1 MMEES
6 ETLESPPTI
15 RTTTESKK
23 PITISLVDKPP
34 DRTGVFTTD
43 PLPSTSRGAGTHT
56 LPHTAHI
63 PVSPPQ
69 SLLRSDPKRRE
80 KLYKVLVIGDIGVGK
95 TSCVKRYVHR
105 FFSQQYR
112 ATIGVDFALKIINWD
127 QNTVIRLQLW
137 DIAGQERF
145 GHMTR
150 VYYKDAIGALIVF
163 DINRMATFEAVTKW
177 KKDLDQK
184 VELPD
189 GKPVPCVLLGN
200 KCDQTRDEQVPEGP
214 RMDQFLRENG
224 FCGYFETSAKDN
236 IGIDE
241 SARYLLS
248 KIIENEVPVPAE
260 VDKDRLRLDRPSP
273 NSNAMHTHQQSGTCG
288 C

>member
-112 ATIGVDFALKIINWD
+112 ATVRKPRQQVSL
-127 QNTVIRLQLW
+127 IR
-137 DIAGQERF
+137 
-145 GHMTR
+145 
-150 VYYKDAIGALIVF
+150 K
-163 DINRMATFEAVTKW
+163 
-177 KKDLDQK
+177 
-184 VELPD
+184 
-189 GKPVPCVLLGN
+189 
-200 KCDQTRDEQVPEGP
+200 
-214 RMDQFLRENG
+214 
-224 FCGYFETSAKDN
+224 
-236 IGIDE
+236 
-241 SARYLLS
+241 LLS
-248 KIIENEVPVPAE
+248 SLTYLK
-260 VDKDRLRLDRPSP
+260 RTRPIGR
-273 NSNAMHTHQQSGTCG
+273 SGLTLPSKSSTG
-288 C
+288 TRTR